1 MINEQKLLIL
11 PFLEVAE
18 MRLHSQSQWSICY
31 LNLYMSCACSWTK
44 YAQHNI
50 IAKYFQALWD
60 VKTFWGIGVGGV
72 GPLFSKFKNRMQK
85 VKIITMIYWFFGPSV
100 MECLTP
106 PFMAMSVTWFGLGCH
121 GKSKFNFALSIYTF
135 FIYKKIVHSFIWETL
150 KI

>member
-1 MINEQKLLIL
+1 MYAIGTTSIRRKKMINEQKLLIL

-31 LNLYMSCACSWTK
+31 LHLHMSCACSWTK

-85 VKIITMIYWFFGPSV
+85 VKNNNKKKAYHSWLVPAPSPNIATTSMITIIV
-100 MECLTP
+100 MVIP
-106 PFMAMSVTWFGLGCH
+106 R
-121 GKSKFNFALSIYTF
+121 
-135 FIYKKIVHSFIWETL
+135 
-150 KI
+150 